1 MFKLYGEEVPI
12 SIPQDVLD
20 PKLSS
25 YQQQKNPDPVKN
37 NSEKALGK
45 QPSGL
50 QLTGFEQAAYKAP
63 AIVGSKPVA
72 PTKKSKPY
80 PSPFGEMVKT
90 ENDDDIQM
98 SDGRGAKKGN
108 KRKSWKFGKAGSSN
122 ASVRRMVPPKSP
134 WTILEELGKSLDL
147 EINHSFLEPVEED
160 GLKMFPCEVI
170 VNGDP
175 YVGSAPDAD
184 ISQNIAAEMAIQAY
198 VVHVVNNGTGEP
210 QPELADPLDNAPW
223 AALAS
228 LGLFKLFN
236 DWQSRGFAIPMM
248 NPPLSATNN
257 PNTPSPAK
265 RKKEDN
271 PGFQH
276 GFVMKPMKKL
286 PDNPTSVHPV
296 QLFNQ
301 CYPDA
306 EFACTLGGCNT
317 PYTVTVTVDG
327 QSFTGEARNKKDAKK
342 MCAIAAAKAL
352 LNVDYSVD

>member
-12 SIPQDVLD
+12 SIPTDVLD
-20 PKLSS
+20 PRIST
-25 YQQQKNPDPVKN
+25 YQKDRDPVKN
-37 NSEKALGK
+37 SSEKA
-45 QPSGL
+45 
-50 QLTGFEQAAYKAP
+50 FEKAAYKPP
-63 AIVGSKPVA
+63 AITGSKPIA

-80 PSPFGEMVKT
+80 PTPFGEMVKT
-90 ENDDDIQM
+90 DDDDVQM
-98 SDGRGAKKGN
+98 SDGKKKGKGN

-122 ASVRRMVPPKSP
+122 ASVRRMVPPKAP
-134 WTILEELGKSLDL
+134 WDILEELGKSLDL
-147 EINHSFLEPVEED
+147 EINHSYLEPVEEE

-175 YVGSAPDAD
+175 YVGSAPEAD
-184 ISQNIAAEMAIQAY
+184 ISKNIAAEMAIQAY
-198 VVHVVNNGTGEP
+198 VVHVVTNGTGEP
-210 QPELADPLDNAPW
+210 QPELTDPLDNAPW

-248 NPPLSATNN
+248 TSPSSVTINPNN
-257 PNTPSPAK
+257 PSPPK
-265 RKKEDN
+265 RRKEDN
-271 PGFQH
+271 PGFQP
-276 GFVMKPMKKL
+276 GFVMKPCKKL

-306 EFACTLGGCNT
+306 EFSCTLGGCNT

-342 MCAIAAAKAL
+342 MCAIAAAKGL
-352 LNVDYSVD
+352 LNIDYSVD

>member
-12 SIPQDVLD
+12 SFPQDVLD
-20 PKLSS
+20 PRISS
-25 YQQQKNPDPVKN
+25 YQKNNSDPVKN
-37 NSEKALGK
+37 NSEKA
-45 QPSGL
+45 
-50 QLTGFEQAAYKAP
+50 FEKAAYRAP
-63 AIVGSKPVA
+63 AIAGSKPVA

-80 PSPFGEMVKT
+80 PTPFGEMVKT

-98 SDGRGAKKGN
+98 SDGKGAKKGN
-108 KRKSWKFGKAGSSN
+108 KRKSWKFGKAGNSN

-134 WTILEELGKSLDL
+134 WSILEELGKSLDL

-184 ISQNIAAEMAIQAY
+184 ISKNIAAEMAIQAY
-198 VVHVVNNGTGEP
+198 VVHVVHNGTGEP
-210 QPELADPLDNAPW
+210 QPEVTDPLDNAPW

-248 NPPLSATNN
+248 NPPSSAANN

-265 RKKEDN
+265 KRKEDN
-271 PGFQH
+271 PGFQPN
-276 GFVMKPMKKL
+276 FVMKPCKKL

-306 EFACTLGGCNT
+306 EFACLLGGVNT

-327 QSFTGEARNKKDAKK
+327 QSFTG
-342 MCAIAAAKAL
+342 
-352 LNVDYSVD
+352 